1 MADGNATGDIFG
13 GISRAASNA
22 ATTVT
27 NAARGAANGITN
39 LFAILTANTTQATN
53 VVNEVLGVISNLNAP
68 FSKIQDEAVKLA
80 RSAGLAANS
89 FMATSTR
96 VMEQNR
102 AMSLSMKYNVS
113 SDQIVQ
119 WQEALMS
126 SLGRNV
132 AIDMAGRN
140 VEGNPNFDSEL
151 ENLVAAGNV
160 FGTSKVTQLV
170 QGFDK
175 IGKSMN
181 SAAKVTGKL
190 YAEASQYGLNL
201 QKYSENFIGN
211 LGMVQTYN
219 FRNGVEGLREM
230 ARHAAEIRQDMKQ
243 VASFAEKVGT
253 VTGAVETAAN
263 LQVLGG
269 SFAAFANPLAMLNE
283 SLTDMN
289 GLQQRLTNMTE
300 GAATY
305 NSVTHQI
312 EMDPVTRQLMKR
324 AAQSMGVDPNNLID
338 QAYAQ
343 ARRTEISRQLDTTGM
358 GNIRPEFL
366 EMVKNMGEID
376 ENGQAGVT
384 IGNKFIT
391 LSDLAGMDTKQQEA
405 LQTQLIEETRSESED
420 IKDIAQNVKSLNEY
434 ISGRKAQAENAVA
447 RNITQP
453 GVIKGRSVYD
463 ESLDTL
469 NSFNEQ
475 TIEAAARLDRFSQSM
490 AANISTS
497 INSAIGEIL
506 IKPFSED
513 NIKGIAE
520 QMKEGITSV
529 FGESDWTAAANGF
542 IDSLASGIDPIVT
555 SLKAS
560 FEKHG
565 FTPFVAF
572 GEADQSLVG
581 SEPSASSPAVTRRSY
596 DDVVNVLL
604 AGGEGGAATY
614 FPTIIPSENYDKYVQ
629 DLFAKFQA
637 NDNTI
642 PGEQVAQ
649 SVGAGYSY
657 TGTPGQDGKMSYD
670 YNLNL
675 SGTFT
680 FVGDKGEITKT
691 TVENWL
697 KNSPEFANQ
706 VANIVKEAMQN
717 IESQSGQ

>member
-1 MADGNATGDIFG
+1 MADTAGDIFG
-13 GISRAASNA
+13 GISRAASEAANTISNA
-22 ATTVT
+22 AKGT
-27 NAARGAANGITN
+27 ANGITG
-39 LFAILTANTTQATN
+39 LFSKLAANSTKMFNIFEDAIGAIAKL
-53 VVNEVLGVISNLNAP
+53 NEP
-68 FSKIQDEAVKLA
+68 FSKIQDAAVNLA

-89 FMATSTR
+89 FMAVSTR

-113 SDQIVQ
+113 SDQIVK

-132 AIDMAGRN
+132 AIDMAGKN

-289 GLQQRLTNMTE
+289 GLQNRLTNMTE

-324 AAQSMGVDPNNLID
+324 AAQSMGVNPENLID

-343 ARRTEISRQLDTTGM
+343 ARRTEISRQVEATGM
-358 GNIRPEFL
+358 GNIKPEFL

-434 ISGRKAQAENAVA
+434 VSGRRLQSENAVA

-453 GVIKGRSVYD
+453 GIINGRSVYD
-463 ESLDTL
+463 ESLDAL
-469 NSFNEQ
+469 NAFNEQ
-475 TIEAAARLDRFSQSM
+475 AIEGISRIDRLTQSAAANLLTLGERY
-490 AANISTS
+490 
-497 INSAIGEIL
+497 IGEVFM
-506 IKPFSED
+506 KPFSED
-513 NIKGIAE
+513 NLMNIADKI
-520 QMKEGITSV
+520 KEGRTSV
-529 FGESDWTAAANGF
+529 IGDTDYTNITNGF
-542 IDSLASGIDPIVT
+542 IDSLAKGIDPLVER
-555 SLKAS
+555 LKKS
-560 FEKHG
+560 FEENG

-637 NDNTI
+637 NDKTMT
-642 PGEQVAQ
+642 GERVEQ

-657 TGTPGQDGKMSYD
+657 TGTPAQDNKMSYD

>member
-1 MADGNATGDIFG
+1 MAGGNTTGDIFG

-22 ATTVT
+22 ANTVT
-27 NAARGAANGITN
+27 NAARGTANEITGLFSRLAANSTEMLGI
-39 LFAILTANTTQATN
+39 FKDAIGAIA
-53 VVNEVLGVISNLNAP
+53 NLNEP
-68 FSKIQDEAVKLA
+68 FSKIQDMAVNLA

-89 FMATSTR
+89 FMAISTR

-113 SDQIVQ
+113 SDQIIQ

-132 AIDMAGRN
+132 AIDMAGKN

-160 FGTSKVTQLV
+160 FGTSRVTQLV

-211 LGMVQTYN
+211 LGMVQTFN

-289 GLQQRLTNMTE
+289 GLQNRLTNMTE

-324 AAQSMGVDPNNLID
+324 AAQSMGVNPENLID

-343 ARRTEISRQLDTTGM
+343 ARRTEISRQVEATGM
-358 GNIRPEFL
+358 GNIKPEFL

-420 IKDIAQNVKSLNEY
+420 IKDIAQNVKSLTEY
-434 ISGRKAQAENAVA
+434 VSGRKLQAENAIA

-453 GVIKGRSVYD
+453 GIINGRSVYD
-463 ESLDTL
+463 ESLDAL
-469 NSFNEQ
+469 NAFNEQ
-475 TIEAAARLDRFSQSM
+475 AIEGMSRIDRLTQSAAANLLTLGERY
-490 AANISTS
+490 
-497 INSAIGEIL
+497 IGEVFM
-506 IKPFSED
+506 KPFSED
-513 NIKGIAE
+513 NLMNIANKI
-520 QMKEGITSV
+520 KEGRTSV
-529 FGESDWTAAANGF
+529 IGDTDYTNITNGF
-542 IDSLASGIDPIVT
+542 IDSLAKGIDPLVER
-555 SLKAS
+555 LKES
-560 FEKHG
+560 FEKNG

-637 NDNTI
+637 NDKTMT
-642 PGEQVAQ
+642 GERVEQ

-657 TGTPGQDGKMSYD
+657 AGTPGQDGKMSYD

>member
-1 MADGNATGDIFG
+1 MADTAGDIFG
-13 GISRAASNA
+13 GISRAASEA
-22 ATTVT
+22 ANTVS
-27 NAARGAANGITN
+27 NAARS
-39 LFAILTANTTQATN
+39 TANHVGGLFNEIAQNTTILYN
-53 VVNEVLGVISNLNAP
+53 VFKDAVGAIANLNEP

-80 RSAGLAANS
+80 KSAGLAANS

-151 ENLVAAGNV
+151 ENLVAAGDV

-289 GLQQRLTNMTE
+289 GLQNRLTNMTE

-324 AAQSMGVDPNNLID
+324 AAQSMGVNPENLID

-343 ARRTEISRQLDTTGM
+343 ARRTEISRQVEATGM
-358 GNIRPEFL
+358 GNIKPEFL

-434 ISGRKAQAENAVA
+434 VSGRQKQAENAIA

-453 GVIKGRSVYD
+453 GILNGKSAYD
-463 ESLDTL
+463 ASLDAL
-469 NSFNEQ
+469 NSLNEQ
-475 TIEAAARLDRFSQSM
+475 AIEGVARIDRISQSAAANLVSLGETF
-490 AANISTS
+490 
-497 INSAIGEIL
+497 IGEIL
-506 IKPFSED
+506 MKPFSED
-513 NIKGIAE
+513 NIKSIAG
-520 QMKEGITSV
+520 QLKEGVTTLI
-529 FGESDWTAAANGF
+529 GESDFTTIANGF

-555 SLKAS
+555 SLKDS

-565 FTPFVAF
+565 FNPFVSF

-629 DLFAKFQA
+629 DLFTKFQA
-637 NDNTI
+637 NDKTMT
-642 PGEQVAQ
+642 GERVEQ

-657 TGTPGQDGKMSYD
+657 TGTPAQDGKMSYD